1 MPGICCYELAV
12 MRSAEIFSCSKSSL
26 RTSYQLQTPS
36 NTAPREWQDAFSMRK
51 FRSFCKWHILHVPPY
66 FFSTFKNMALW
77 TKHPHAL
84 ESMWTSHVSDHCLLQ
99 APLLS
104 PASCR
109 SCGRVCSKPTSLL
122 FLSKVPPGESDL
134 KPPCLVLTF
143 LRILGLWY
151 LFWG

>member
-66 FFSTFKNMALW
+66 FF
-77 TKHPHAL
+77 
-84 ESMWTSHVSDHCLLQ
+84 
-99 APLLS
+99 PLLRIWPFELNTLMPWS
-104 PASCR
+104 L
-109 SCGRVCSKPTSLL
+109 CGPPTSLTTVYFRL
-122 FLSKVPPGESDL
+122 HFCLLHPVGLAEGSVQSPLLCYFFPKSLQEKV
-134 KPPCLVLTF
+134 T
-143 LRILGLWY
+143 
-151 LFWG
+151 